1 MISISNLN
9 SSPAILPSAV
19 AFAAEEQQHK
29 FTAKN
34 DRE

>member
-1 MISISNLN
+1 
-9 SSPAILPSAV
+9 LPSAV

-34 DRE
+34 DREWGSTLQKY